1 MRRRHVFLCAA
12 MLAVTFGT
20 APTLSWAHGVIG
32 PRFFPESIT
41 VEDPF
46 PADEADLLVP
56 SFIKTP
62 AGKETSL
69 GFGIQKRL
77 SPNLGL
83 SLEFEYVKTTPPDPA
98 DPTLKGMA
106 NPEITL
112 KYAMLRN
119 GPHEAIVSALLSV
132 SPPWGDKDF
141 TKRQTTLAS
150 GLLFGKGLGDL
161 PDSLRYL
168 KPFALAGTARLETP
182 LGAIDVADELASTL
196 SYGLILEYSIPYL
209 QSFVKDVGISKPFSR
224 MFPIIEL
231 SLATPVNGPAHG
243 QTTAFLNP
251 GILWTGKYVEL
262 GVEAQVPLNERTGKN
277 VGVIGLVHLFLDDI
291 APDVFSRT
299 PFHGSLGATQR

>member
-1 MRRRHVFLCAA
+1 MRRRDVFLCAA
-12 MLAVTFGT
+12 MLAVVVGA
-20 APTLSWAHGVIG
+20 APAPSWGHGVIG
-32 PRFFPESIT
+32 QRFFPESIT

-62 AGKETSL
+62 DGKETSV

-83 SLEFEYVKTTPPDPA
+83 SLEFEYVKVTPLDPA
-98 DPTLKGMA
+98 DPKLSGLA

-141 TKRQTTLAS
+141 TERQPSLAT
-150 GLLFGKGLGDL
+150 GFLFGKGLGDL
-161 PDSLRYL
+161 PDGLRYL
-168 KPFALAGTARLETP
+168 KPFALAGTASLETP
-182 LGAIDVADELASTL
+182 LGAIDVADDLASTL

-224 MFPIIEL
+224 MFPIVEL

-251 GILWTGKYVEL
+251 GILWAGKYVEL

-277 VGVIGLVHLFLDDI
+277 VGVIGLVHLFLDDL
-291 APDVFSRT
+291 APSVFSWT
-299 PFHGSLGATQR
+299 PFHGNLGSTQR